1 MNAIQYA
8 INFIQRGR
16 IPKEILQEVFINRPL
31 QMGELD
37 AGCGS
42 NISMEHRIREEIIEG
57 RMMPDLNIVGGS
69 TTYIPLDYPVRAE
82 YVDPYT
88 TIYYIPDSHTQ
99 NRPIVQINSI
109 HFGILGYQSGGF
121 SSQYNQSAMSGEI
134 RKVLDS
140 ARRVPVAQTSYL
152 ALINHNT
159 VMVRFLF
166 MPSATAYL
174 SCRLGNDD
182 ELLNIRPQAFPMFA
196 RLMEQAVK
204 AHCYNELNI
213 QMGEAQLSGGQQL
226 GVFSD
231 VVRNWEGANDV
242 YDELLIP
249 MQKILRN
256 FNDPEGRRRHLRTVT
271 GSQ

>member
-16 IPKEILQEVFINRPL
+16 IPKEILREVFVNRATSDGI
-31 QMGELD
+31 MST
-37 AGCGS
+37 CGA
-42 NISMEHRIREEIIEG
+42 NVSMEHRIKEEVIMG
-57 RMMPDLNIVGGS
+57 RVMPDLDIIGGS
-69 TTYIPLDYPVRAE
+69 TTFIPLDYPVRAE

-99 NRPIVQINSI
+99 NRPIVQLFDI
-109 HFGILGYQSGGF
+109 HYGVLGYQNAGYAM
-121 SSQYNQSAMSGEI
+121 QYNESAMSSEI

-140 ARRVPVAQTSYL
+140 AKRIPVAQTSYL
-152 ALINHNT
+152 GLINHNT
-159 VMVRFLF
+159 VMVRFIF
-166 MPSATAYL
+166 NPSATAYL

-182 ELLNIRPQAFPMFA
+182 ELLNLRPASFPMFA
-196 RLMEQAVK
+196 RLVEQAVR
-204 AHCYNELNI
+204 AHCFNELNI
-213 QMGEAQLSGGQQL
+213 PMGEAQLSGGQQL

-231 VVRNWEGANDV
+231 MVRDYSNANEL

>member
-16 IPKEILQEVFINRPL
+16 IPKEVLREVFVNRPL
-31 QMGELD
+31 QDGGLSN
-37 AGCGS
+37 CGVS
-42 NISMEHRIREEIIEG
+42 ISMEHRIREEIIEG
-57 RMMPDLNIVGGS
+57 RIMPDLDIIGGS

-99 NRPIVQINSI
+99 NRPIVQLFDI
-109 HFGILGYQSGGF
+109 HYGVLGYQNAGF
-121 SSQYNQSAMSGEI
+121 SGQYNTSAMGNEI

-140 ARRVPVAQTSYL
+140 ATKVSVAQTSYIG
-152 ALINHNT
+152 LINHNT
-159 VMVRFLF
+159 IMVRFIF
-166 MPSATAYL
+166 NPSATAYL

-182 ELLNIRPQAFPMFA
+182 ELLNLRPTSFPLFA
-196 RLMEQAVK
+196 RLVEQAVK
-204 AHCYNELNI
+204 AHCFNELNI
-213 QMGEAQLSGGQQL
+213 PMGEAQLSGGQQL

-231 VVRNWEGANDV
+231 VVREYANANEL
-242 YDELLIP
+242 YDEMLNP
-249 MQKILRN
+249 MQKVLRN